1 MNSCLISGL
10 CALRF
15 SPLCN
20 EKALY
25 KYPLEI
31 KLKGHASVNLAYFME
46 LMPTKHC
53 FLSQLLKWFEYHQCA
68 LFSRASLQMYILKQ
82 QMP

>member
-20 EKALY
+20 EKALH

-46 LMPTKHC
+46 LMPTNV
-53 FLSQLLKWFEYHQCA
+53 LLFKPIT
-68 LFSRASLQMYILKQ
+68 QMV
-82 QMP
+82 